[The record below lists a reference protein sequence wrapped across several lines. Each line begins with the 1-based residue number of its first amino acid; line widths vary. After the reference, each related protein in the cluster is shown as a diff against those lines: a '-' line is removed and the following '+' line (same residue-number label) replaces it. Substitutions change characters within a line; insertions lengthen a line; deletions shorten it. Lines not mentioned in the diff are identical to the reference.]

1 MKLKFIGCEVFVRSV
16 CQECATSDNNI
27 TPEFT
32 RKGEHEKVD
41 KMRETVQKAIDDADK
56 GDYEAIVLGYGL
68 CGNGLDGIKAG
79 RLPLV
84 IPRAHDCCTIFTGS
98 RKKFLEYFS
107 DKFSAMWSSAGY
119 MERGDEYFR
128 ESDANK
134 MLGLD
139 MTYEQAV
146 ESYGEENAEFIIESL
161 KPKHEM
167 NEIIYIKTGDP
178 KDEEFLKIVELKA
191 KEENKELTI
200 VEGNMGIIKKLLR
213 GQWDEDFLTVLPGQ
227 KIKAVYDHEKVIE
240 AVCDH
245 EKVIEAV

>member
-1 MKLKFIGCEVFVRSV
+1 MIMKLKFIGCEVFVRSV
-16 CQECATSDNNI
+16 CQECATSENNI

-41 KMRETVQKAIDDADK
+41 ELRETVQNAIYDADK

-79 RLPLV
+79 RLKLI
-84 IPRAHDCCTIFTGS
+84 IPRAHDCCTIFAGS
-98 RKKFLEYFS
+98 RGKFLEYFS

-134 MLGLD
+134 MLGLG

-146 ESYGEENAEFIIESL
+146 ELYGEENAEFIIESL
-161 KPKHEM
+161 KPKYEM
-167 NEIIYIKTGDP
+167 NEVIYIKTGDH
-178 KDEEFLKIVELKA
+178 KDEEFLKIIELKA
-191 KEENKELTI
+191 QEENKELRV
-200 VEGNMGIIKKLLR
+200 VEGDMRIIKKLLN
-213 GQWDEDFLTVLPGQ
+213 GQWDDDFLIVLPGQ
-227 KIKAVYDHEKVIE
+227 RIKAVYDHEKVIE
-240 AVCDH
+240 A
-245 EKVIEAV
+245 I